1 MNPYIA
7 LTRPGNVVLTA
18 VAVVAG
24 SYIAAGDNIFD
35 FQVEIMIASL
45 AAMMLVGGGNALNDY
60 NDRESDK
67 ENHPNRPIP
76 AGLIS
81 ADETLVYS
89 RILLSAGLLIVLFG
103 LANKLPFIIA
113 LIGTITLI
121 SYENKLKALG
131 LSGNIAVGFMSGA
144 VFLYAGMVVNDPG
157 PTLWMFGLAFL
168 ATVAREIVK
177 DIQDLEGDTDRFT
190 LPARIGIAKSL
201 FVTGILLVVA
211 WSLSFTAITQFSGI
225 ASNAYA
231 IGVSIAN
238 VIMLV
243 GFQNARNGDYFS
255 GQKENKARDGSCNVS
270 FYCCSR
276 AVVILIYA
284 HLYIY

>member
-1 MNPYIA
+1 
-7 LTRPGNVVLTA
+7 
-18 VAVVAG
+18 
-24 SYIAAGDNIFD
+24 
-35 FQVEIMIASL
+35 
-45 AAMMLVGGGNALNDY
+45 
-60 NDRESDK
+60 
-67 ENHPNRPIP
+67 
-76 AGLIS
+76 
-81 ADETLVYS
+81 
-89 RILLSAGLLIVLFG
+89 
-103 LANKLPFIIA
+103 
-113 LIGTITLI
+113 
-121 SYENKLKALG
+121 
-131 LSGNIAVGFMSGA
+131 MSGA

-243 GFQNARNGDYFS
+243 GFQNARNGD
-255 GQKENKARDGSCNVS
+255 
-270 FYCCSR
+270 
-276 AVVILIYA
+276 
-284 HLYIY
+284 

>member
-1 MNPYIA
+1 MNPYLA
-7 LTRPGNVVLTA
+7 LTRPGNVMLTA

-24 SYIAAGDNIFD
+24 SFIAAGDNIFD

-121 SYENKLKALG
+121 SYENKLKAIG
-131 LSGNIAVGFMSGA
+131 LSGNVAVGFMSGA
-144 VFLYAGMVVNDPG
+144 VFLYAGMAVNDPG

-168 ATVAREIVK
+168 ATISREIIK
-177 DIQDLEGDTDRFT
+177 DIQDLEGDKDRFT
-190 LPARIGIAKSL
+190 LPAKIGISNSL
-201 FVTGILLVVA
+201 IVAGTLLVIAV
-211 WSLSFTAITQFSGI
+211 SLSYTATTQFDGI
-225 ASNAYA
+225 ALNAYL
-231 IGVSIAN
+231 IGISAAN
-238 VIMLV
+238 IMMLI
-243 GFQNARNGDYFS
+243 GLQNARNENYFS
-255 GQKENKARDGSCNVS
+255 GQKSIKQGMGIAMLAFIASAG
-270 FYCCSR
+270 
-276 AVVILIYA
+276 L
-284 HLYIY
+284 

>member
-131 LSGNIAVGFMSGA
+131 LSGNMAVGFMSGA

-255 GQKENKARDGSCNVS
+255 GQKKIKQGMGVAMLAFIAAAG
-270 FYCCSR
+270 
-276 AVVILIYA
+276 L
-284 HLYIY
+284 